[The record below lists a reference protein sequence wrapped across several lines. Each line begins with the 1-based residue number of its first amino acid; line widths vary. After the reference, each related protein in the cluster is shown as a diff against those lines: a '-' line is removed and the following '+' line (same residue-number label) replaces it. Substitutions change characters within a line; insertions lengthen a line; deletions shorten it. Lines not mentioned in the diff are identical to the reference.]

1 MSRIVKDYI
10 GKKNVEIKVLSSE
23 TIFLFEKMKI
33 EIFLLIKS
41 EIELKTKK
49 WKELALGMCRI
60 SMIYDDTKK

>member
-41 EIELKTKK
+41 EIELKTKN